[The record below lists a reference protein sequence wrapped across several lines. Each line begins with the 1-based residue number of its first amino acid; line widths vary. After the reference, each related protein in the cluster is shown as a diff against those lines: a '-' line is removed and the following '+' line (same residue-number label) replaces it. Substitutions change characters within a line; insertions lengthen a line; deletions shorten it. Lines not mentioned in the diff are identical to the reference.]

1 MVVWRGSVAVMAA
14 DKRAAGRGRRIRGL
28 RRLLKLTQKTV
39 SKDVGITEGALRSL
53 EAGRSAP
60 RAETLQ
66 KLCGVLRTSADYI
79 LFGVVEEAPDTNQT
93 AA

>member
-1 MVVWRGSVAVMAA
+1 MA

-28 RRLLKLTQKTV
+28 RRLLKLTQETV
-39 SKDVGITEGALRSL
+39 SKEVGITEGALRSL
-53 EAGRSAP
+53 EKGRSAP

-66 KLCGVLRTSADYI
+66 KLCGVLHTSADYI
-79 LFGVVEEAPDTNQT
+79 LFGVMEEASESNQT